1 MFATRS
7 HKTRQLNSQRSNTH
21 QSNSQR
27 GSLLLSTTADRFI
40 LDQAPVIRVRPKSR
54 VAIRT
59 SPRRQPVV
67 HAEKVSRSST
77 ISANFV
83 FAFCV
88 FVLLLGKLF
97 IRLEIM
103 EKSYQVES
111 VRNELLSED
120 AAYRELKA
128 KKAMKANPRG
138 LIKDSG
144 SRLGLYATTPGQ
156 LRRVALK

>member
-1 MFATRS
+1 MFASRS
-7 HKTRQLNSQRSNTH
+7 HKVRQPSAQRSNHH
-21 QSNSQR
+21 QSNTQR
-27 GSLLLSTTADRFI
+27 GSLVLSSSADRFI
-40 LDQAPVIRVRPKSR
+40 LDQTPIIRVRPKSR

-59 SPRRQPVV
+59 SPRRQAGSRV
-67 HAEKVSRSST
+67 EKAPSASK
-77 ISANFV
+77 ISANFI

-111 VRNELLSED
+111 ARNELLAED

-128 KKAMKANPRG
+128 KKAMEANPRG

-144 SRLGLYATTPGQ
+144 FRLGLYATTPGQ